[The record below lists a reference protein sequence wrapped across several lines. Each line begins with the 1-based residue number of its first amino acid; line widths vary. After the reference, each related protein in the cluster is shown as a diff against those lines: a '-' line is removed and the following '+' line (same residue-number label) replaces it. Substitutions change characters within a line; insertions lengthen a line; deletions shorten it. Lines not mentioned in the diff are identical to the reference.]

1 MKKTKIVKIEE
12 DAHQAAKIEA
22 AKEGTTLQV
31 WISNVI
37 RRLTKPGEK
46 SKNS

>member
-37 RRLTKPGEK
+37 RRLTKSDK
-46 SKNS
+46 SDKS